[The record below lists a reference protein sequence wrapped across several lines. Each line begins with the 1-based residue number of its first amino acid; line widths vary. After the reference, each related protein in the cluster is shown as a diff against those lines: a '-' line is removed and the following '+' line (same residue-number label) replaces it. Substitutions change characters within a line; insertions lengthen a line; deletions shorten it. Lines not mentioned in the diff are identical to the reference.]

1 MIAAASSYLDR
12 PVRGDVVVIG
22 EVGLTG
28 EVRAVGGL
36 PARLKEAAALG
47 FTSAV
52 VPQNNLAAKE
62 PLALEVQGVGS
73 VEEAVK
79 ALLGG

>member
-1 MIAAASSYLDR
+1 
-12 PVRGDVVVIG
+12 
-22 EVGLTG
+22 
-28 EVRAVGGL
+28 VRAVGGL

-47 FTSAV
+47 FATAV
-52 VPQNNLAAKE
+52 VPQNNLTTRE
-62 PLALEVQGVGS
+62 PLALDVQGVGS

>member
-1 MIAAASSYLDR
+1 
-12 PVRGDVVVIG
+12 
-22 EVGLTG
+22 
-28 EVRAVGGL
+28 VRAVGGL

-47 FTSAV
+47 FATAV
-52 VPQNNLAAKE
+52 VPQNNLATRE

>member
-1 MIAAASSYLDR
+1 
-12 PVRGDVVVIG
+12 
-22 EVGLTG
+22 
-28 EVRAVGGL
+28 
-36 PARLKEAAALG
+36 
-47 FTSAV
+47 